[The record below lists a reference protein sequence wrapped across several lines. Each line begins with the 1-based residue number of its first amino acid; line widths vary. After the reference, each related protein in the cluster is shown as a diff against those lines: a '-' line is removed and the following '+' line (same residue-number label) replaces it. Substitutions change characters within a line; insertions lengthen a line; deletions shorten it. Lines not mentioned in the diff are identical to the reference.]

1 MKEIINKI
9 LSVLKYI
16 LFFIALGLSLYI
28 TLFMY
33 KRIDKNITESL
44 LTFLPYLVLF
54 GLFIFNMILKHKQV
68 NNLFYN
74 VTCLLVFLVTII
86 VDLRSLFDTNMV
98 LNEIMGYRINFNF
111 FSDYIP
117 FMTVMMWG
125 LIVSNV
131 FFILSKSNKKIA
143 RKIEK

>member
-1 MKEIINKI
+1 
-9 LSVLKYI
+9 
-16 LFFIALGLSLYI
+16 
-28 TLFMY
+28 
-33 KRIDKNITESL
+33 
-44 LTFLPYLVLF
+44 
-54 GLFIFNMILKHKQV
+54 MILKHKQV

-74 VTCLLVFLVTII
+74 ITCSLVFLATIV

-111 FSDYIP
+111 YSDYIP
-117 FMTVMMWG
+117 FMTVMMLG